1 MTILILRNKL
11 QNIKI
16 YFFKKVYR
24 KRSLTMLELDTDVNT
39 AEQRDSNQQFTATAL
54 KKLSSLVNGR
64 DYIAQQD
71 FRTVYHA
78 ITGEAIYEVSSHG
91 IDTKAIV
98 EFAKQKGS
106 AIAALTFHERA
117 NALKQVAQYLLERK
131 ENYYALAK
139 ATGCTRK
146 DAWVDVEGG
155 IATLFAYSSLVRRE
169 LSDETILIE
178 DAWIPLSKNGTFGA
192 KHILSA
198 KAGVAVHIDAF
209 NFPIWGMLEKIAPTL
224 LAGVPCIVKPAT
236 EGSEMT
242 HAVVK
247 DILQSGFLPEG
258 ALQLICGQ
266 TYDLFEHLTPQDTVT
281 FTGSAATGQKLR
293 AHPHL
298 NQYSIPFTMEADSVN
313 SAILTE
319 NANDETIDLFVR
331 EIFREMTSK
340 AGQKCTAIRRAFIP
354 TKLVDTVQ
362 SRLIAKLQKVVIG
375 NPEHEHVTMGALA
388 SIKQKYDVAE
398 KVEQLSQEAEI
409 LFGSHLRHDFEIQTE
424 NVEKSA
430 FYPPTVLLCKQPSQ
444 AQTIHQIEAFGPVVT
459 LMPYTDIDELAS
471 LVARGEGSLVASVMR
486 NTDQNIE
493 QIIAKI
499 APWHGR
505 VHILDAESAKESTG
519 HGSPLPHLVHGGP
532 GRAGGGEELG
542 GLRAV
547 KHYMQRTAIQGSP
560 NVMTQISHSWT
571 IGSEVFEDRV
581 HPFKKSFDELRIG
594 ERLLTARRTVTEA
607 DIVNFACLSGD
618 HFYAHMDKIAAANS
632 LFGDRVAHGYFIVS
646 AAAGLFVDAAPGPV
660 IANYGMDNLRFVEP
674 VKIGDTIHVE
684 LTCKQKTPKPHKDL
698 AQPAHGVVV
707 WDIKV
712 KNQRDELV
720 ATYDILTLV
729 ERAA

>member
-1 MTILILRNKL
+1 
-11 QNIKI
+11 
-16 YFFKKVYR
+16 
-24 KRSLTMLELDTDVNT
+24 MLELDAGSNPNEHTDTDV
-39 AEQRDSNQQFTATAL
+39 AEHTQQV
-54 KKLSSLVNGR
+54 KKLSSLVYGQNF
-64 DYIAQQD
+64 IAQHD
-71 FRTVYHA
+71 FRTVAHA
-78 ITGEAIYEVSSHG
+78 ITGDAIYQISSQG

-98 EFAKQKGS
+98 DYAKAKGS
-106 AIAALTFHERA
+106 AIANMTFHERA

-131 ENYYALAK
+131 ENYYELAK

-146 DAWVDVEGG
+146 DAWIDVEGG
-155 IATLFAYSSLVRRE
+155 IGTLFAYSSLVRRE
-169 LSDETILIE
+169 LSDETALVE

-192 KHILSA
+192 KHILSP

-236 EGSEMT
+236 EGAEMT
-242 HAVVK
+242 HAVVA
-247 DILQSGFLPEG
+247 DILASGFLPEG

-266 TYDLFEHLTPQDTVT
+266 TYDLFEHLNAQDTVT
-281 FTGSAATGQKLR
+281 FTGSASTGQKLR

-298 NQYSIPFTMEADSVN
+298 NQYSIPFSMEADSVN

-319 NANDETIDLFVR
+319 HANDETIDLFVR
-331 EIFREMTSK
+331 EIFREMTTK
-340 AGQKCTAIRRAFIP
+340 AGQKCTAIRRAFVP
-354 TKLVDTVQ
+354 ESLLETVQ
-362 SRLIAKLQKVVIG
+362 NRLIAKLQKVVVG
-375 NPEHEHVTMGALA
+375 DPALENVTMGALA
-388 SIKQKYDVAE
+388 SVKQKYDVAE
-398 KVEQLSQEAEI
+398 KVEQLNKDAEI
-409 LFGSHLRHDFEIQTE
+409 IFGSHLTPDFKIVAEHP
-424 NVEKSA
+424 EKGA
-430 FYPPTVLLCKQPSQ
+430 FYPPTVLVCKSPNEAQ
-444 AQTIHQIEAFGPVVT
+444 AIHQVEAFGPVVT
-459 LMPYTDIDELAS
+459 LMPYSNLQDLAG
-471 LVARGEGSLVASVMR
+471 LVAKGEGSLVASVVR
-486 NTDQNIE
+486 NADENVE

-505 VHILDAESAKESTG
+505 VHVLDAENAKESTG
-519 HGSPLPHLVHGGP
+519 HGSPLPLLIHGGP

-560 NVMTQISHSWT
+560 NAMTQIGHSWT
-571 IGSEVFEDRV
+571 MGSQVFEDRV
-581 HPFKKSFDELRIG
+581 HPFKKSFDELRVG

-618 HFYAHMDKIAAANS
+618 HFYAHMDKIAAADS

-646 AAAGLFVDAAPGPV
+646 AAAGLFVDAAAGPV

-674 VKIGDTIHVE
+674 VKIGDTIQVE
-684 LTCKQKTPKPHKDL
+684 LTCKQKTPKPLRDPEQK
-698 AQPAHGVVV
+698 PHGVVV

-712 KNQRDELV
+712 KNQRNELV

-729 ERAA
+729 NRD

>member
-1 MTILILRNKL
+1 
-11 QNIKI
+11 
-16 YFFKKVYR
+16 
-24 KRSLTMLELDTDVNT
+24 MLELDTGINPTEHESVNVAAQT
-39 AEQRDSNQQFTATAL
+39 LSI
-54 KKLSSLVNGR
+54 KSLSSLVYGQE
-64 DYIAQQD
+64 YTAAQD

-78 ITGEAIYEVSSHG
+78 ISGQAIYQVSSHG
-91 IDTKAIV
+91 IDTKAIIQY
-98 EFAKQKGS
+98 AKTKGS
-106 AIAALTFHERA
+106 AIAHLTFHERA

-131 ENYYALAK
+131 EHYYALAK

-146 DAWVDVEGG
+146 DAWIDVEGG
-155 IATLFAYSSLVRRE
+155 IGTLFAYSSLVRRE
-169 LSDETILIE
+169 LSDETALVE
-178 DAWIPLSKNGTFGA
+178 DSWIPLSKNGTFGA
-192 KHILSA
+192 KHILSP

-236 EGSEMT
+236 EGAEMT

-247 DILQSGFLPEG
+247 DILASGFLPEG

-266 TYDLFEHLTPQDTVT
+266 TYDLFEQLNPQDTVT
-281 FTGSAATGQKLR
+281 FTGSATTGQKLR

-298 NQYSIPFTMEADSVN
+298 NQYSIPFSMEADSVN

-319 NANDETIDLFVR
+319 HASDETIDLFVR
-331 EIFREMTSK
+331 EIFREMTTK
-340 AGQKCTAIRRAFIP
+340 AGQKCTAIRRAFVP
-354 TKLVDTVQ
+354 HSLLDTVQ
-362 SRLIAKLQKVVIG
+362 TRLIAKLQKVVVG
-375 NPEHEHVTMGALA
+375 NPELENVTMGALA
-388 SIKQKYDVAE
+388 SIKQKHDVAE
-398 KVEQLSQEAEI
+398 KVEQLSQNAEI
-409 LFGSHLRHDFEIQTE
+409 VFGSHLRDDFKIEAE
-424 NVEKSA
+424 YPEKGA
-430 FYPPTVLLCKQPSQ
+430 FYPPTVLVCKSPNTAQ
-444 AQTIHQIEAFGPVVT
+444 AIHQIEAFGPVVT
-459 LMPYTDIDELAS
+459 LMPYDTLNELAT
-471 LVARGEGSLVASVMR
+471 LVAKGEGSLVASIVR
-486 NTDQNIE
+486 NADENIE
-493 QIIAKI
+493 KIIAKI

-505 VHILDAESAKESTG
+505 VHVLDSENAKESTG
-519 HGSPLPHLVHGGP
+519 HGSPLPLLVHGGP

-560 NVMTQISHSWT
+560 KAMTQIGHSWT

-618 HFYAHMDKIAAANS
+618 HFYAHMDKIAAADS

-674 VKIGDTIHVE
+674 VKIGDTIQVE
-684 LTCKQKTPKPHKDL
+684 LTCKQKTPKPLRDPEQK
-698 AQPAHGVVV
+698 PHGVVV

-712 KNQRDELV
+712 KNQRNELV

-729 ERAA
+729 NRD

>member
-1 MTILILRNKL
+1 
-11 QNIKI
+11 
-16 YFFKKVYR
+16 
-24 KRSLTMLELDTDVNT
+24 MLDLDTAIPHTEPDEMT
-39 AEQRDSNQQFTATAL
+39 TKSTTQPAIKT
-54 KKLSSLVNGR
+54 LSSLVYGQE
-64 DYIAQQD
+64 YIAQQD

-78 ITGEAIYEVSSHG
+78 ITGEAIYQVSSQG
-91 IDTKAIV
+91 IDTQAV
-98 EFAKQKGS
+98 VDYAKQKG
-106 AIAALTFHERA
+106 AALASLTFHQRA

-131 ENYYALAK
+131 ESYYELAK

-146 DAWVDVEGG
+146 DAWIDIEGG
-155 IATLFAYSSLVRRE
+155 IGTLFAYSSLVRRE
-169 LSDETILIE
+169 LSDETALVE

-192 KHILSA
+192 KHILSP

-236 EGSEMT
+236 EGAELT

-247 DILQSGFLPEG
+247 DILASGILAEG

-266 TYDLFEHLTPQDTVT
+266 TYDLFEHLNPQDTVT
-281 FTGSAATGQKLR
+281 FTGSASTGQKLR
-293 AHPHL
+293 ATPHL
-298 NQYSIPFTMEADSVN
+298 NHYSIPFTMEADSVN
-313 SAILTE
+313 SAILTQHTST
-319 NANDETIDLFVR
+319 ETIDLFVR
-331 EIFREMTSK
+331 EVFREMTTK
-340 AGQKCTAIRRAFIP
+340 AGQKCTAIRRAFVP
-354 TKLVDTVQ
+354 VELLETVQ
-362 SRLIAKLQKVVIG
+362 TRLIAKLKNVVVG
-375 NPEHEHVTMGALA
+375 NPERENVTMGALA
-388 SIKQKYDVAE
+388 SVKQKHDVAE
-398 KVEQLSQEAEI
+398 KVEQLNQEAEI
-409 LFGSHLRHDFEIQTE
+409 VFGSHLRQDFNIQAE
-424 NVEKSA
+424 NPEQGA
-430 FYPPTVLLCKQPSQ
+430 FYPPTVLVCKSPSQ
-444 AQTIHQIEAFGPVVT
+444 ATTIHQIEAFGPVVT
-459 LMPYTDIDELAS
+459 LMPYANLQELAD
-471 LVARGEGSLVASVMR
+471 LVARGEGSLVASVVR
-486 NTDQNIE
+486 NADENVE

-505 VHILDAESAKESTG
+505 VHILDSENAKESTG
-519 HGSPLPHLVHGGP
+519 HGSPLPYLVHGGP

-560 NVMTQISHSWT
+560 KAMTQIGHSWT

-607 DIVNFACLSGD
+607 DIVNFAGLSGD
-618 HFYAHMDKIAAANS
+618 HFYAHMDKIAAADS
-632 LFGDRVAHGYFIVS
+632 IFGDRVAHGYFIVS

-674 VKIGDTIHVE
+674 VKIGDTIQVE
-684 LTCKQKTPKPHKDL
+684 LTCKQKTPKPLQDPSQK
-698 AQPAHGVVV
+698 AHGVVV

-712 KNQRDELV
+712 KNQRHELV

-729 ERAA
+729 NRD